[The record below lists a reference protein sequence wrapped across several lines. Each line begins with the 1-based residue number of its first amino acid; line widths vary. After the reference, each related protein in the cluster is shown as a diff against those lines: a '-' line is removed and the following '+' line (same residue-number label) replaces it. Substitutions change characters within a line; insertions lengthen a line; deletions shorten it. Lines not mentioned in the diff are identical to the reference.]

1 MKRIKNSLKITAI
14 LCVFFF
20 LLSCNPLEDD
30 STSSSMLLILNI
42 NGTTFEGDDVS
53 FHHSDVVQV
62 DPDTGAPGVRAD
74 SATVT
79 LQAKLLNPEPLVP
92 QASQYTSIV
101 VTRYVVSY
109 SRSDGQN
116 TPGVDVP
123 YSFEGS
129 LSTLIEIDE
138 TVDISFVMV
147 REVAKFEP
155 PLLDLRDGGD
165 ELVIQTTATI
175 DFYGHDLVNNAV
187 KATGYLSIFFA
198 DFVDE

>member
-1 MKRIKNSLKITAI
+1 MKRTKNSLKITAI

-30 STSSSMLLILNI
+30 SASSSMLLILGI
-42 NGTTFEGDDVS
+42 TGTTFDGDDVS
-53 FHHSDVVQV
+53 FQQSDVVQI
-62 DPDTGAPGVRAD
+62 DPDTGAPGVKAD
-74 SATVT
+74 TATVT
-79 LQAKLLNPEPLVP
+79 LQAKLLNPEPLIP

-101 VTRYVVSY
+101 VTRYIVSY

-129 LSTLIEIDE
+129 LSTLIEIDA
-138 TVDISFVMV
+138 TADIPFVIV
-147 REVAKFEP
+147 REVAKLEP
-155 PLLDLRDGGD
+155 PLFDLRGGGD
-165 ELVIQTTATI
+165 EVVIQVTATI

-198 DFVDE
+198 DYVDP

>member
-1 MKRIKNSLKITAI
+1 MKRTKDSLKIASI

-30 STSSSMLLILNI
+30 STSSSMLLILDITGNTI
-42 NGTTFEGDDVS
+42 DGDEVS
-53 FHHSDVVQV
+53 FHQSDVVIAGAV
-62 DPDTGAPGVRAD
+62 YADT
-74 SATVT
+74 ATAT
-79 LQAKLLNPEPLVP
+79 LQAKLLNPEPLIP
-92 QASQYTSIV
+92 QASQYTSII

-129 LSTLIEIDE
+129 LSTLIEIDA
-138 TVDISFVMV
+138 TVDIPIVIV
-147 REVAKFEP
+147 REVAKLES
-155 PLLDLRDGGD
+155 PLFDLRAGGD
-165 ELVIQTTATI
+165 EGVLQVTATI

-187 KATGYLSIFFA
+187 KATGYLNIFFG
-198 DFVDE
+198 DYIDP

>member
-1 MKRIKNSLKITAI
+1 VN
-14 LCVFFF
+14 
-20 LLSCNPLEDD
+20 
-30 STSSSMLLILNI
+30 
-42 NGTTFEGDDVS
+42 
-53 FHHSDVVQV
+53 FHQSDVVTAGAV
-62 DPDTGAPGVRAD
+62 NADT
-74 SATVT
+74 ATAT

-101 VTRYVVSY
+101 VTRYVVSF

-129 LSTLIEIDE
+129 LSTLIEIDA
-138 TVDISFVMV
+138 TVDISFVIV

-165 ELVIQTTATI
+165 ELVLQATATI

-187 KATGYLSIFFA
+187 KATGYLTIFFG
-198 DFVDE
+198 DYIDP

>member
-1 MKRIKNSLKITAI
+1 MKRTKNALKIIALLPCI
-14 LCVFFF
+14 FF

-30 STSSSMLLILNI
+30 STSSSLLLILNI
-42 NGTTFEGDDVS
+42 TGTTIEGDDVS
-53 FHHSDVVQV
+53 FQQSDVVIEGAV
-62 DPDTGAPGVRAD
+62 YADT
-74 SATVT
+74 ATAT
-79 LQAKLLNPEPLVP
+79 LQAKLLNPEPLIP

-101 VTRYVVSY
+101 ITRYVVSY

-129 LSTLIEIDE
+129 LSTLIEIDS
-138 TVDISFVMV
+138 TVDIPIVIV
-147 REVAKFEP
+147 REVAKLES
-155 PLLDLRDGGD
+155 PLFDLRAGGN
-165 ELVIQTTATI
+165 EGVLQVTATI

-198 DFVDE
+198 DYIDP

>member
-1 MKRIKNSLKITAI
+1 MKRTKNSLKIAAI

-30 STSSSMLLILNI
+30 STSSSLLLILDI
-42 NGTTFEGDDVS
+42 TGTSIDGDEVS
-53 FHHSDVVQV
+53 FQQSDVVIGGAV
-62 DPDTGAPGVRAD
+62 YADT
-74 SATVT
+74 ATAT
-79 LQAKLLNPEPLVP
+79 LQAKLLNPEPLIP

-129 LSTLIEIDE
+129 LSTLIEIDA
-138 TVDISFVMV
+138 TVDIPIVIV
-147 REVAKFEP
+147 REVAKLES
-155 PLLDLRDGGD
+155 PLFDLRAGGD
-165 ELVIQTTATI
+165 EGVLQVTATI

-198 DFVDE
+198 DYIDP

>member
-1 MKRIKNSLKITAI
+1 MKRTKNSLKITAI

-20 LLSCNPLEDD
+20 LISCNPLEDD
-30 STSSSMLLILNI
+30 STSSSMLLILGI
-42 NGTTFEGDDVS
+42 TGTSIDGDDVS
-53 FHHSDVVQV
+53 FHHSDVMIE
-62 DPDTGAPGVRAD
+62 GGVRAD
-74 SATVT
+74 SATAT

-92 QASQYTSIV
+92 QASQYTSII

-129 LSTLIEIDE
+129 LSTLIEIDA
-138 TVDISFVMV
+138 TVDISFVIV
-147 REVAKFEP
+147 REVAKLEP
-155 PLLDLRDGGD
+155 PLLDLRAGGD
-165 ELVIQTTATI
+165 EIVLQVTATI

-198 DFVDE
+198 DYVDP

>member
-20 LLSCNPLEDD
+20 LLSCNHLEDD
-30 STSSSMLLILNI
+30 STSSSMLLILYI
-42 NGTTFEGDDVS
+42 TGTTIEGDDVS
-53 FHHSDVVQV
+53 FLQSDVVIEGLV
-62 DPDTGAPGVRAD
+62 HAD
-74 SATVT
+74 IVTAT
-79 LQAKLLNPEPLVP
+79 LQAKLLNPQPYVP

-101 VTRYVVSY
+101 VTRYVVSF

-129 LSTLIEIDE
+129 LSTLIEIDD
-138 TVDISFVMV
+138 TVDISFVIV

-165 ELVIQTTATI
+165 ELVLQTTATI

-187 KATGYLSIFFA
+187 KATGYLTIFFG
-198 DFVDE
+198 DWIDQ

>member
-1 MKRIKNSLKITAI
+1 MKRTKNSLKITAI

-30 STSSSMLLILNI
+30 STSSSMLLILDI
-42 NGTTFEGDDVS
+42 TGTTIDGDAVS
-53 FHHSDVVQV
+53 FHQSDVVTAGAV
-62 DPDTGAPGVRAD
+62 HADT
-74 SATVT
+74 ATVT

-101 VTRYVVSY
+101 VTRYVISY

-129 LSTLIEIDE
+129 LSTLIEIDA
-138 TVDISFVMV
+138 TVDISFVIV
-147 REVAKFEP
+147 REAAKLES
-155 PLLDLRDGGD
+155 PLFDLRGGGD
-165 ELVIQTTATI
+165 EVVIQVTATI

-187 KATGYLSIFFA
+187 KATGSLTIFFA
-198 DFVDE
+198 DYVDP

>member
-1 MKRIKNSLKITAI
+1 MKKTKNSLKITAI

-30 STSSSMLLILNI
+30 STSSSMLLILDI
-42 NGTTFEGDDVS
+42 TGTSIDGDEVS
-53 FHHSDVVQV
+53 FHQSDVVHV
-62 DPDTGAPGVRAD
+62 DPDTGALSIIAD
-74 SATVT
+74 TGTVT

-92 QASQYTSIV
+92 QTSQYTSIV
-101 VTRYVVSY
+101 VTRYVISY

-129 LSTLIEIDE
+129 LSTLIEIDA
-138 TVDISFVMV
+138 TVDISFVIV

-165 ELVIQTTATI
+165 ELVLQTTATI

-187 KATGYLSIFFA
+187 KATGYLTIFFG
-198 DFVDE
+198 DWIDQ

>member
-1 MKRIKNSLKITAI
+1 MKRTKDSLKIAAI

-30 STSSSMLLILNI
+30 STSSSLLLILNI
-42 NGTTFEGDDVS
+42 TGTTIDGDDVS
-53 FHHSDVVQV
+53 FQQSDVVIAGAV
-62 DPDTGAPGVRAD
+62 YADT
-74 SATVT
+74 ATAT
-79 LQAKLLNPEPLVP
+79 LQAKLLNPEPLIP

-129 LSTLIEIDE
+129 LSTLIEIDA
-138 TVDISFVMV
+138 TVDIPIVIV
-147 REVAKFEP
+147 REVAKLES
-155 PLLDLRDGGD
+155 PLFDLRAGGD
-165 ELVIQTTATI
+165 EGVLQVTATI

-198 DFVDE
+198 DYIDP